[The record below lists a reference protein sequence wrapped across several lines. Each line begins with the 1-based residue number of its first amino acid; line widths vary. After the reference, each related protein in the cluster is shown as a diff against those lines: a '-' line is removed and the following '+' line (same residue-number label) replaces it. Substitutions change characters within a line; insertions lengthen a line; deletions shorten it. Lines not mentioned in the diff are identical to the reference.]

1 MVIGRLGLSGLPV
14 QRRVMK
20 VPRSAHV
27 VVQILRQQM
36 AASPAKRG
44 FPWKLKHVFC
54 YYVQVRTESDETT
67 KCRFKLSSTQNISF
81 QDIHFSYINHLRIQ

>member
-20 VPRSAHV
+20 VHV